1 MKTLTINFTYSN
13 EVVTNAVFYVDGLKF
28 LKPFETKDFQQTGSY
43 KIGDNYASEWSKVGD
58 EMTLTVE
65 YNTERKAKNAESII
79 WDYWDS
85 QSNVE
90 LVDVIVVEET
100 A

>member
-1 MKTLTINFTYSN
+1 MKTLTINFTDSN
-13 EVVTNAVFYVDGLKF
+13 NAVFYVDGLKF

-43 KIGDNYASEWSKVGD
+43 KIGDNHISEWSKVGD
-58 EMTLTVE
+58 EMTLNLD
-65 YNTERKAKNAESII
+65 YNTERKAKNAENII